1 MIGLW
6 DTLTFRV
13 REIGNY
19 RKTEEKCKFDVPEAK
34 SRKIF

>member
-1 MIGLW
+1 MWG
-6 DTLTFRV
+6 TLTFRV

-19 RKTEEKCKFDVPEAK
+19 RKPEEKCKFGVPEAK